1 MDPDDQAYD
10 DFEITEEAPDPAPA
24 RQEPAFDMRAFA
36 AEMARSNAE
45 TLKAVLAEVMPK
57 PAPAKQHSPGEALR
71 AKLRDDLGLG
81 DAVGDSYARAA
92 ALDALGDEW
101 GDDPAVKS
109 AIQQRTGNARLIEAM
124 AEQNRRYKAL
134 EERLNKRE
142 SDERTSA
149 ERSKQLAQ
157 LEQLAAEGG
166 LRKIAPNVFAGPQL
180 TPEHKELL
188 ASLDVP
194 TLERVLPVLDKLMAS
209 ARPRS
214 RRLGAAPGGSGRE
227 KERPFRIVPDSE
239 WDEHE
244 QRRIG
249 GEEMN

>member
-1 MDPDDQAYD
+1 MDEDQAYD
-10 DFEITEEAPDPAPA
+10 DFEITEEAPEPEPAK
-24 RQEPAFDMRAFA
+24 QQPAFDMQAFA

-57 PAPAKQHSPGEALR
+57 PEPTRPNTPGEALR
-71 AKLRDDLGLG
+71 AKYRDELGLG
-81 DAVGDSYARAA
+81 DHVADRYARAA

-109 AIQQRTGNARLIEAM
+109 AIQQRTGDARLIEAL
-124 AEQNRRYKAL
+124 AQQNQRYKAL

-142 SDERTSA
+142 ADEQQRT
-149 ERSKQLAQ
+149 ERQAQLAR
-157 LEQLAAEGG
+157 LEQLGASGE
-166 LRKIAPNVFAGPQL
+166 LRKIAPNVFAGQQI

-194 TLERVLPVLDKLMAS
+194 TLERVLPVIDKLMAG

-214 RRLGAAPGGSGRE
+214 RRLGSAPGGSGRG
-227 KERPFRIVPDSE
+227 KPQPFRVVPDSE
-239 WDEHE
+239 WDDAF
-244 QRRIG
+244 QRRIS

>member
-1 MDPDDQAYD
+1 MDDEQAYD
-10 DFEITEEAPDPAPA
+10 DFEITEEAPEAAPAP
-24 RQEPAFDMRAFA
+24 QQPAFDMRAFA
-36 AEMARSNAE
+36 AEMARTNAE

-71 AKLRDDLGLG
+71 SKYRDELGLG
-81 DAVGDSYARAA
+81 DAVADRYARAA

-101 GDDPAVKS
+101 GDDPAVKN
-109 AIQQRTGNARLIEAM
+109 AIQQRTGDARLIEAM

-149 ERSKQLAQ
+149 ERREQIAR
-157 LEQLAAEGG
+157 LEQLAADGG

-188 ASLDVP
+188 SSLDVP
-194 TLERVLPVLDKLMAS
+194 TLERVLPVLDKLMAG

-214 RRLGAAPGGSGRE
+214 RRLGAAPGGSGRT
-227 KERPFRIVPDSE
+227 KERPFQVVPDAQ
-239 WDEHE
+239 WDEDY
-244 QRRIG
+244 QRRLL